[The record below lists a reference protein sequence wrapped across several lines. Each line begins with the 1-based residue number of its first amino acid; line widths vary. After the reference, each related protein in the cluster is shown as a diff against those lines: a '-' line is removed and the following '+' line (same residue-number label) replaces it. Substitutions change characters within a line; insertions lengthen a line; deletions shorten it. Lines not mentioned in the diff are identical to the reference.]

1 MSTHTQILTYEDL
14 FMLTPNYNLALPEI
28 NYRLLIHFVFTSNL
42 SSLTPNYIHH
52 HLNDNEYFFND
63 NNNKSNYL
71 TFFVLAN
78 CKLPEFYSIKLI

>member
-52 HLNDNEYFFND
+52 HLNDNEY
-63 NNNKSNYL
+63 
-71 TFFVLAN
+71 LAN
-78 CKLPEFYSIKLI
+78 LENISIEILLIVIIMYL